1 MTQVR
6 WEEEEESKQGR
17 EARGRN
23 DSRQQDTHVHSMKTS
38 YCHSSLLQS
47 ALQKPLAL
55 LYYIFEEKWGSSETA
70 TVL

>member
-23 DSRQQDTHVHSMKTS
+23 DSRQQDTCTLDED
-38 YCHSSLLQS
+38 LLLSQLTVTIS
-47 ALQKPLAL
+47 
-55 LYYIFEEKWGSSETA
+55 TA
-70 TVL
+70 EATGTAVLHF